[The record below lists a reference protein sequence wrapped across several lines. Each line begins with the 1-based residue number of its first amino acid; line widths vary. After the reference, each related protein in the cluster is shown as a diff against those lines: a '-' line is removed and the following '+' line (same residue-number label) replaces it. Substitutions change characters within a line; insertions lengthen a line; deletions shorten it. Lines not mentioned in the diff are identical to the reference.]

1 MKNIIVIGISQS
13 GLYDYVSL
21 LDVNYGRQEGY
32 TLLGGY
38 FNSFGDQYR
47 KEVENTQG
55 TALTAAEFSQG
66 SHRRTFGLN
75 REWIIKD
82 YRDYGSPVMSP
93 TDEVKELEKRMAL
106 LAKAK
111 GHYIM
116 ALTAW
121 DLQKIS
127 TQAPHLMTSLHSL
140 LEGSEVVILH
150 PENIEEAAAAYL
162 LANETGGWVVPKTN
176 TPIRLSRRFKVSS
189 SQLSDFEKQYSIL
202 KDISRKLNHAENLNV
217 EKAVKGAGPLN
228 RISSSLSPATFGR
241 PVYSEKAISY
251 FSDSQKIRELANKL
265 S

>member
-47 KEVENTQG
+47 IEVENTQG
-55 TALTAAEFSQG
+55 TTLTAAEFSQG

-75 REWIIKD
+75 REGRIKD
-82 YRDYGSPVMSP
+82 YRDYGSPALSP
-93 TDEVKELEKRMAL
+93 TDEVKELEKRISL
-106 LAKAK
+106 LEKAQ

-116 ALTAW
+116 ALTTW

-127 TQAPHLMTSLHSL
+127 TQAPHLKTSLYNL
-140 LEGSEVVILH
+140 LEEAEVVVLH
-150 PENIEEAAAAYL
+150 PENIEEAAASYL

-176 TPIRLSRRFKVSS
+176 TPITLFRRFSVNNSK
-189 SQLSDFEKQYSIL
+189 LNDFEKQYAIL
-202 KDISRKLNHAENLNV
+202 KDISKTLAHAENLSI
-217 EKAVKGAGPLN
+217 EKAFRGAGPLK
-228 RISSSLSPATFGR
+228 RSVGKLSPATFGR
-241 PVYSEKAISY
+241 PAYSQEALSY
-251 FSDSQKIRELANKL
+251 FSDAQKIRELANKL